1 MKSKEFKKT
10 IKDASIEDLKNK
22 LSELNQKLVETKFA
36 VSLNQDKNNSVVSK
50 TRKQIAVLK
59 TELTQRQIVEKVTK

>member
-10 IKDASIEDLKNK
+10 IKDATVDDLKNK

-36 VSLNQDKNNSVVSK
+36 VSLNQIKNNSEVSK
-50 TRKQIAVLK
+50 TRKQIAVL
-59 TELTQRQIVEKVTK
+59 

>member
-10 IKDASIEDLKNK
+10 IKDLSVSDLKAK

-36 VSLNQDKNNSVVSK
+36 VSLNQSKNNSEISK
-50 TRKQIAVLK
+50 TRKQIAVVK
-59 TELTQRQIVEKVTK
+59 TELNNRVIAEKAVK

>member
-10 IKDASIEDLKNK
+10 IKDATVEDLKNK

-36 VSLNQDKNNSVVSK
+36 VSLNQLKNNSEVSK

-59 TELTQRQIVEKVTK
+59 TELNNRKITTKSN

>member
-10 IKDASIEDLKNK
+10 IKDATVDDLKNK

-36 VSLNQDKNNSVVSK
+36 VSLNQIKNNSEVSK

-59 TELTQRQIVEKVTK
+59 TELNNRKITSKSN

>member
-10 IKDASIEDLKNK
+10 IKDASIEELKNK

-36 VSLNQDKNNSVVSK
+36 VSLNQSKNNSEVSK
-50 TRKQIAVLK
+50 TRKQIAVVK
-59 TELTQRQIVEKVTK
+59 TELNSKKATEQVTK